1 MLPFMTEPSNAAD
14 SGLRAVGREVFVR
27 RGQLGLTQV
36 QVAGRA
42 GVDMKT
48 YRRMESGTPV
58 NAKTFVSIALAL
70 GLDAAELQRI
80 ADGEPVR
87 AAS

>member
-1 MLPFMTEPSNAAD
+1 MTEASNGAD
-14 SGLRAVGREVFVR
+14 EGLRAVGRAVFVR

-36 QVAGRA
+36 QVAERA
-42 GVDMKT
+42 RVDMKT
-48 YRRMESGTPV
+48 FRRMESGEPV

-70 GLDAAELQRI
+70 GLDAGELQRI
-80 ADGEPVR
+80 ADGEPQR